1 MVVVV
6 VFAEGPDEPG
16 LDLVDLVPLV
26 RPLTTAGF
34 LEIISLSVIVLRF
47 LVRSSYMWRC
57 YDFGP

>member
-1 MVVVV
+1 MVVVVV
-6 VFAEGPDEPG
+6 VFAEGPDEPA

-47 LVRSSYMWRC
+47 LVRSSYM
-57 YDFGP
+57 